1 MASTLTSGTLTVNIK
16 EECILDGSDV
26 GKARGYTPSSS
37 VREFAH
43 LFRKLTAAYLDLVE
57 FKSSPTESGSQF
69 DADQV
74 KYVRITNLDNSDNVA
89 LAIHYGSSSVFS
101 WLLRPGETFMMG
113 NPLAAAFEAEGAPTR
128 DITKIRARGISA
140 TPDVELIVGSE

>member
-16 EECILDGSDV
+16 EECVLDGSDV
-26 GKARGYTPSSS
+26 GKVRGYTPSSS

-43 LFRKLTAAYLDLVE
+43 MFRKLSAAYLNLVE

-69 DADQV
+69 DSDQV
-74 KYVRITNLDNSDNVA
+74 KYVRITNLDGADNVA

-101 WLLRPGETFMMG
+101 WMLRPGETFMMG
-113 NPLAAAFEAEGAPTR
+113 SPLSAVFEAEGVPNR
-128 DITKIRARGISA
+128 DISKVMARGISA